1 MTYNFKFWQELGW
14 GVLVAVLV
22 ALAQAL
28 IQFDASA
35 VTDWQVWTLAL
46 VSGCI
51 RAVAAVLIAKLT
63 GKLIFSK

>member
-1 MTYNFKFWQELGW
+1 MTYNFKFWQEIGW
-14 GVLVAVLV
+14 GILVAVLV

-28 IQFDASA
+28 IHFDASA

-46 VSGCI
+46 ISGCV